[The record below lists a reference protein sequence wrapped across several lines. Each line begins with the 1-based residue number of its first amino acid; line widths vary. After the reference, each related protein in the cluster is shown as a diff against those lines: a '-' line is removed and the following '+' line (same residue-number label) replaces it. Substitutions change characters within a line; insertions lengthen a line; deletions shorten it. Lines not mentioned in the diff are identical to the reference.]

1 MRMNRYVC
9 MMCIIGVR
17 QLLIYHYLFQAS
29 GRCPM
34 NIRCIELGFPLCRT
48 LYLENL
54 PFRCPPCLPLCQMS
68 CPVTCL
74 FHLLSRVWCLAYQ
87 KSDGSFQ
94 SSKPGMASLK
104 PVLKPIVS
112 HFPNGKK
119 KKNTASNL
127 YRGLGSLIALLCL
140 LYHLSL
146 AEFIFQRDP
155 TAAEGLTQRSFPQ
168 HRAASWSC

>member
-1 MRMNRYVC
+1 
-9 MMCIIGVR
+9 
-17 QLLIYHYLFQAS
+17 
-29 GRCPM
+29 M
-34 NIRCIELGFPLCRT
+34 NIRYIELGFPLCRT

-119 KKNTASNL
+119 KKKHSVQSLQGSWQSHCAIVPVVSFIFSRVHFPEGPHGGRGTDTA
-127 YRGLGSLIALLCL
+127 LISTTQSCLLVLLNFCAALLDYDVDAHWPSEQAFL
-140 LYHLSL
+140 EAL
-146 AEFIFQRDP
+146 
-155 TAAEGLTQRSFPQ
+155 
-168 HRAASWSC
+168 